1 MIAKNPHVGLL
12 MEGTLGHKLVIENFI
27 YLSECMGLIDG
38 NVSWF
43 LMNRKMLN
51 SPLDWIGIFE
61 FQMEI
66 LQSFRDSVIVSRNF
80 VL

>member
-1 MIAKNPHVGLL
+1 MIAKNPNG
-12 MEGTLGHKLVIENFI
+12 GDIGPLGHFI
-27 YLSECMGLIDG
+27 SLPECMGLIDG

-80 VL
+80 VF